1 MAEPDSVKELARL
14 AREAAQMRW
23 GREDTGS
30 APVLPGKEKR
40 DDGPDPERMSG
51 DEEREVLKALDPFW
65 TRGIVKPE
73 DET

>member
-1 MAEPDSVKELARL
+1 
-14 AREAAQMRW
+14 MRW

>member
-1 MAEPDSVKELARL
+1 
-14 AREAAQMRW
+14 MRW

-73 DET
+73 DES